1 MGNLAQIIE
10 GHDDHLVALISRN
23 RETTYAEL
31 RDQVAHLR
39 GGLAKVGV
47 SLGDRVAILC
57 GNNRHFVIS
66 YFATLGLGAVA
77 VPLNPASPAAEIER
91 ELLVVEPVAVV
102 VGSAASAA
110 WADVDVESIPS
121 VKAVVFAEGEVPPGA
136 VDLADLLTADPVP
149 LVDVE
154 SGHLATMIFTS
165 GTAGQPKAA
174 MLSHRNLLSNIE
186 QGLSTRDRTVAGDV
200 VYGVLP
206 LFHIFG
212 FNVVL
217 GLSLSVGAT
226 VLLVQRFDPATA
238 VESIVQRKVTIVPG
252 APTMWVAFTHFE
264 ELPADSFASV
274 RLALSGA
281 SRLPTS
287 VAQRFEERFGVQIR
301 EGYGLTEASPIVTS
315 SAGMAVRYGSVGRS
329 LVGQELRIVGDDGE
343 EVPVGDAGE
352 IHVRGENVFLGYWNE
367 PEATERVL
375 RNGWLHTGD
384 IAMVDDEGYLYLV
397 DRAKDLIIV
406 SGFNVFPG
414 EVEEVLASHPAVA
427 EVGVLGVPHPHSG
440 EAVKAF
446 VVLKDGADL
455 DEDSLID
462 YALDYLARYKCPT
475 KVIFLD
481 QLPRNAA
488 GKLIRR
494 ELEGTVIASS

>member
-1 MGNLAQIIE
+1 MVNLARIIE
-10 GHDDHLVALISRN
+10 GHDADLIALISRN
-23 RETTYAEL
+23 RETSYADL
-31 RDQVAHLR
+31 VDQVGRVR
-39 GGLAKVGV
+39 GGLSRAGV
-47 SLGDRVAILC
+47 HSGDRVAILC
-57 GNNRHFVIS
+57 GNNPDFVIT
-66 YFATLGLGAVA
+66 YFAVLGLGAVV
-77 VPLNPASPAAEIER
+77 VPLNPTSPAAEIER
-91 ELLVVEPVAVV
+91 ELLVVEPVAAV

-110 WADVDVESIPS
+110 WADVDLSSIPS
-121 VKAVVFAEGEVPPGA
+121 LKLVVITEGEVTAGA
-136 VDLADLLTADPVP
+136 VDLADLLAADPVP
-149 LVDVE
+149 IVDLE
-154 SGHLATMIFTS
+154 PGHLAAMIFTS
-165 GTAGQPKAA
+165 GTAGEPKAA
-174 MLSHRNLLSNIE
+174 MLSHANLLANIE
-186 QGLSTRDRTVAGDV
+186 QGLSAREHTGPGDV

-212 FNVVL
+212 LNVML

-252 APTMWVAFTHFE
+252 APTMWVAFSHFE

-281 SRLPTS
+281 SKLPVS
-287 VAQRFEERFGVQIR
+287 AAERFEQRFGVQIR

-315 SAGMAVRYGSVGRS
+315 SAGLAVRYGSVGRS

-352 IHVRGENVFLGYWNE
+352 IYVRGDNVFLGYWNE
-367 PEATERVL
+367 PEATARVL
-375 RNGWLHTGD
+375 QDGWLRTGD
-384 IAMVDDEGYLYLV
+384 IGMVDDDGYLYLV

-414 EVEEVLASHPAVA
+414 EVEEVLASHPGVA
-427 EVGVLGVPHPHSG
+427 EVGVIGVPHPHSG

-446 VVLKDGADL
+446 VVLKPGVDL

-481 QLPRNAA
+481 ELPRNAA

-494 ELEGTVIASS
+494 ELEGTVIAS

>member
-10 GHDDHLVALISRN
+10 GHDDQLVALISRN

-31 RDQVAHLR
+31 CDQVAHLR
-39 GGLAKVGV
+39 GGLAKIGV
-47 SLGDRVAILC
+47 SSGDRVAILC

-66 YFATLGLGAVA
+66 YFATVGLGAVA
-77 VPLNPASPAAEIER
+77 VPLNPSSPAAEIER
-91 ELLVVEPVAVV
+91 ELLVIEPVAVI
-102 VGSAASAA
+102 VGPTASVA
-110 WADVDVESIPS
+110 WANVDADSIS
-121 VKAVVFAEGEVPPGA
+121 SLKAVVIAEGEVPIGA
-136 VDLADLLTADPVP
+136 VDLADLLTAEPVP
-149 LVDVE
+149 VVDVDPD
-154 SGHLATMIFTS
+154 HLAAMIFTS

-186 QGLSTRDRTVAGDV
+186 QGLSTRDRTVPGDV

-212 FNVVL
+212 LNVVL

-238 VESIVQRKVTIVPG
+238 VESIVQRQVTVVPG

-281 SRLPTS
+281 ARLPQS
-287 VAQRFEERFGVQIR
+287 VAERFEQRFGVQIR

-315 SAGMAVRYGSVGRS
+315 SAGMTVRYGSVGRS

-352 IHVRGENVFLGYWNE
+352 IYVRGENVFLGYWNE
-367 PEATERVL
+367 PEATARVL
-375 RNGWLHTGD
+375 QDGWLHTGD
-384 IAMVDDEGYLYLV
+384 IAVVDDDGYLYLV

-446 VVLKDGADL
+446 VVLKDGVDL

-488 GKLIRR
+488 GKLIRG
-494 ELEGTVIASS
+494 ELEGTVIAS